1 VALTRRKSSIGRLF
15 SPTQRFLQEEVGIA
29 PTRLQAVGMS
39 EFHSVVIDKTLVGQ
53 SQNRRID
60 IALLP
65 DIREL
70 PSATE
75 SNIKE

>member
-1 VALTRRKSSIGRLF
+1 
-15 SPTQRFLQEEVGIA
+15 
-29 PTRLQAVGMS
+29 MS